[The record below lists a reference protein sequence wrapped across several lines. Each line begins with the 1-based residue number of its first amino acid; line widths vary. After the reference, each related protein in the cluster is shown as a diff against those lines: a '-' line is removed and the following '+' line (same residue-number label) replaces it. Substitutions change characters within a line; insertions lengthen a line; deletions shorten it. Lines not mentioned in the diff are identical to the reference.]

1 MCALL
6 IRMLPSLYS
15 RLMPRLAAVWLILV
29 SFGAAAAPS
38 RAEITWEISRNG
50 VMLAEA
56 VDVLESDGKSYTIT
70 SQWKGRGPLGLLGDA
85 RVASRGNIMPG
96 GLRPDEFED
105 VRTGRS
111 PARARFDWTANLL
124 TQQYKGP
131 AQSVP
136 MPPHPYDRLTQ
147 LYGFAFGVPRRGP
160 LPMNVADGKSVSAYA
175 FQIAGRETLKTLAGE
190 FETLKVV
197 KRKENPGD
205 RATEI
210 WLAVKQHHLPV
221 RVLVVD
227 KEGTRIEQVATRF
240 SAR

>member
-1 MCALL
+1 M
-6 IRMLPSLYS
+6 RS
-15 RLMPRLAAVWLILV
+15 LAAVCLMLAC
-29 SFGAAAAPS
+29 FGAAAAPT

-50 VMLAEA
+50 ILLAES
-56 VDVLESDGKSYTIT
+56 VDLLEIDGRSYTIT

-85 RVASRGNIMPG
+85 RIASRGSVVAG

-105 VRTGRS
+105 LRTGRS

-131 AQSVP
+131 AQSAP
-136 MPPHPYDRLTQ
+136 IPAHPYDRLTQ
-147 LYGFAFGVPRRGP
+147 LYGFAFAMPERGP
-160 LPMNVADGKSVSAYA
+160 MPMNVADGRGVSAYA
-175 FQIAGRETLKTLAGE
+175 FRIAGRETLKTLAGE
-190 FETLKVV
+190 FETLKLV
-197 KRKENPGD
+197 KHKDSPED

-227 KEGTRIEQVATRF
+227 KDGTRIEHVATRL